1 MRAVLDQLVDAVV
14 VLDVDL
20 RLIAVNSA
28 ASRLL
33 GVPAADAVGRLLP
46 ELLLPPGR
54 DDLRRAW
61 KVLPEHTGSWE
72 TVAGLTVEPGPP
84 RQVRLLVGPLQADD
98 GGLGGAVVTLRPV
111 EAGPVLPS
119 APGVADFAAEFTD
132 ALLADEIVLHYQP
145 IVRLSDRRPVAME
158 ALVRWDHPRRGLLSP
173 GKFLDATDTAAL
185 APPLARRVLGL
196 ACSAA
201 AEWERLLGPDHPVT
215 VSVNLSTRQ
224 LLQPETPALVAE
236 ALRVAGCPPE
246 RLLIEVSESTLIGDS
261 DAGEQALRALKE
273 IGLTIAVDDLGTGSS
288 ALSYLGRFPI
298 DLVKIDRSLVA
309 DLGTDPQQSAVLA
322 SLVSLAQAIGV
333 ECVAEGVETAD
344 QLLVLDRLGCN
355 LAQGYLFSRAMTLA
369 TGTDWLV
376 RALTPHVKG
385 PAQDASVNAKT
396 LQRALALQAEGASLH
411 TVAARLNAEGDRNA
425 GRRWHH
431 TAVAQL
437 IAAHRFPDLDV

>member
-20 RLIAVNSA
+20 RLTAVNAA

-33 GVPAADAVGRLLP
+33 GVPAAEAVGRLLP

-84 RQVRLLVGPLQADD
+84 RQVRLLVGPLQP
-98 GGLGGAVVTLRPV
+98 GGRLDGAVVTLRPV
-111 EAGPVLPS
+111 EAGPVLPA
-119 APGVADFAAEFTD
+119 APGVTDVAAELND
-132 ALLADEIVLHYQP
+132 ALLGDEILLHYQP

-173 GKFLDATDTAAL
+173 GQFLDAADTAAL
-185 APPLARRVLGL
+185 APPLAQRVLGL

-215 VSVNLSTRQ
+215 VSVNLSARQ
-224 LLQPETPALVAE
+224 LLQPGTPALVAD
-236 ALRVAGCPPE
+236 ALRAADCPPE

-273 IGLTIAVDDLGTGSS
+273 IGITIAVDDLGTGSS

-309 DLGTDPQQSAVLA
+309 DLGSDAQQSAVLA

-344 QLLVLDRLGCN
+344 QLGVLDRLGCN
-355 LAQGYLFSRAMTLA
+355 MAQGYLFSRAMTLA
-369 TGTDWLV
+369 TGTEWLV

-385 PAQDASVNAKT
+385 PAQDASINAQT